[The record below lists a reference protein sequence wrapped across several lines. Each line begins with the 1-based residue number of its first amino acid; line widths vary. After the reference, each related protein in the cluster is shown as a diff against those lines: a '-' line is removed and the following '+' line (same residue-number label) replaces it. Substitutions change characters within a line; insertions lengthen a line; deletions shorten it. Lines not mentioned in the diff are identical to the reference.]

1 MFKKLRAFSL
11 VELMMILLVASLIIA
26 ALVPV
31 VTKKHFRLPSLVNH
45 GAYMCYYEN
54 GKLKEAKWAGKF
66 QQQPIFNRETDN
78 CVFIPPKKA
87 AYFQISAIGGGGGGG
102 DAGYRGGSWESF
114 PESGT
119 SADPFGITRE
129 NLITLMDI
137 EGLPDAEIDGYIE
150 DWKKYAGHLMG
161 YAESQGSGDGGNIGY
176 TTASC
181 TNHCFE
187 YEMIPHEKKE
197 TVTYNLSESTD
208 TTCTYIGTC
217 SYHLETV
224 FDYNE
229 EKTRK
234 YCDPCEETIY
244 SDPYDCTGT
253 HQEKDVCTPCVKPS
267 MCSNCG
273 GHTGSGGG
281 GADAGG
287 GCISVPCDVSC
298 GETCTYKTVPDT
310 PKQWCTKPIGT
321 KGENVWHTEKYTVPH
336 YKEIKV
342 TDSCKSVSE
351 DKPTDGP
358 CPSSTE
364 VVVKTWTEYEE
375 GDCKDLRLTCGQ
387 SHTYASG
394 GSGGSGVSCESSSYI
409 AGGLGVTKKIFS
421 TPGVPANGA
430 YVNQEFVTSCNY
442 SMSSAPG
449 GTAACGDGNVRHDCG
464 SDPGYSYSTIT
475 KDGTSVTAKAF
486 NAPRGGTGASINGT
500 YYKDDEPKTCYNTAS
515 SGSRGT
521 DGSCASGSTTASLC
535 TGSTNGY
542 CLHHYYDPS
551 TTWDPDGMYYY
562 YYGYDQNY
570 LQSGN
575 AGDPGQFKT
584 TIVRSLKNVDLTI
597 KVGRGGSAAAY
608 NSGGSGASGS
618 TSTLGA
624 IISASGGSGGSGSQI
639 GSTSTLPT
647 YRKARYE
654 KESLCYYYDK
664 YLSKN
669 PDGSYRYTDAQA
681 KKLQDKITNENQ
693 NGAAEYCEGLI
704 NNQNGYQY
712 FRIEGNKTG
721 AYPTPVGVFST
732 FMNIAF
738 SNASSS
744 DLFNRFMKFGRG
756 GTGGGVEH
764 RCWAGRHDVVFEK
777 QTLKASVFVDQA
789 TANAHG
795 VTDNSKY
802 VPDGCRNDYSNIPA
816 SPGVDGAILIK
827 W

>member
-1 MFKKLRAFSL
+1 MFKKIRAFSL

-102 DAGYRGGSWESF
+102 DAGYRGGSWKSYPASENTIS
-114 PESGT
+114 
-119 SADPFGITRE
+119 PFGITKE
-129 NLITLMDI
+129 NLINMMDLDN
-137 EGLPDAEIDGYIE
+137 LPDAEIDYYIN
-150 DWKKYAGHLMG
+150 DWKQYVGKLMG
-161 YAESQGSGDGGNIGY
+161 YANGLDSGAGGKIGY
-176 TTASC
+176 IDSSDSQDCKTYKFKT
-181 TNHCFE
+181 E
-187 YEMIPHEKKE
+187 Y
-197 TVTYNLSESTD
+197 V
-208 TTCTYIGTC
+208 
-217 SYHLETV
+217 
-224 FDYNE
+224 
-229 EKTRK
+229 
-234 YCDPCEETIY
+234 YCDKTYTFDSFDGKNCKYVANCDSVEVCKEKEIEKY
-244 SDPYDCTGT
+244 YDSDECVDWGSPYDCTGSHT
-253 HQEKDVCTPCVKPS
+253 ESYDCQTSKVPCWKS
-267 MCSNCG
+267 EC
-273 GHTGSGGG
+273 GSGG
-281 GADAGG
+281 AGG
-287 GCISVPCDVSC
+287 TGGTDAAGGCGGYMDTCDGPTTCKTREVKNSPTQYC
-298 GETCTYKTVPDT
+298 TDCAKYETRRHYYTD
-310 PKQWCTKPIGT
+310 
-321 KGENVWHTEKYTVPH
+321 TEKY
-336 YKEIKV
+336 
-342 TDSCKSVSE
+342 DCKTETINCESITTEGATEADCTGVATVSE
-351 DKPTDGP
+351 KCGTNTVNLGCEEWYPYVCKYMHHYEYGGAGGKGAS
-358 CPSSTE
+358 CQSSSITGGLN
-364 VVVKTWTEYEE
+364 VKQTV
-375 GDCKDLRLTCGQ
+375 
-387 SHTYASG
+387 YATG
-394 GSGGSGVSCESSSYI
+394 GSPVDGATINQGSKNSCYG
-409 AGGLGVTKKIFS
+409 AGQAPQGKAVCADGSL
-421 TPGVPANGA
+421 
-430 YVNQEFVTSCNY
+430 QTSCA
-442 SMSSAPG
+442 SP
-449 GTAACGDGNVRHDCG
+449 
-464 SDPGYSYSTIT
+464 SYATTTIT
-475 KDGTSVTAKAF
+475 KGSESVTATATG
-486 NAPRGGTGASINGT
+486 ATSGGTGGSILSTKTN
-500 YYKDDEPKTCYNTAS
+500 KCNVCVDDSTS
-515 SGSRGT
+515 SGTKGT
-521 DGSCASGSTTASLC
+521 DGSCTAGSVASDCSGS
-535 TGSTNGY
+535 GDYGY
-542 CLHHYYDPS
+542 CLAHVYDP
-551 TTWDPDGMYYY
+551 TTWEPGGMYEF

-618 TSTLGA
+618 TSSLGA

-639 GSTSTLPT
+639 GETRTLPT

-669 PDGSYRYTDAQA
+669 PDGSYKYTDAQA
-681 KKLQDKITNENQ
+681 KKLQDKITNSNP
-693 NGAAEYCEGLI
+693 NGAAKYCEGLI

-712 FRIEGNKTG
+712 FMLGSRLGGGAKTG

-756 GTGGGVEH
+756 GTGGDVEH

-789 TANAHG
+789 TAKAHN
-795 VTDNSKY
+795 VDDDSKY

>member
-1 MFKKLRAFSL
+1 
-11 VELMMILLVASLIIA
+11 MMILLVASLIIA

-102 DAGYRGGSWESF
+102 DAGYRGGSWKSYPASENTIS
-114 PESGT
+114 
-119 SADPFGITRE
+119 PFGITRE
-129 NLITLMDI
+129 NLINMMDLDN
-137 EGLPDAEIDGYIE
+137 LPDAEIDYYIN
-150 DWKKYAGHLMG
+150 DWKQYVGKLMG
-161 YAESQGSGDGGNIGY
+161 YANGLDSGAGGKIGY
-176 TTASC
+176 IDSSDSQDC
-181 TNHCFE
+181 
-187 YEMIPHEKKE
+187 K
-197 TVTYNLSESTD
+197 TYK
-208 TTCTYIGTC
+208 
-217 SYHLETV
+217 
-224 FDYNE
+224 F
-229 EKTRK
+229 KTEDV
-234 YCDPCEETIY
+234 YCDKTYTFDSFDGKNCKYVANCDSVEVCKEKEIEKY
-244 SDPYDCTGT
+244 YDSDECVDWGSPYDCTGSHT
-253 HQEKDVCTPCVKPS
+253 ESYDCQTSKVPCWKS
-267 MCSNCG
+267 DC
-273 GHTGSGGG
+273 GSGG
-281 GADAGG
+281 AGG
-287 GCISVPCDVSC
+287 TGGTDAAGGCGGYMDTCDGPTTCKTREVKNSPTQYC
-298 GETCTYKTVPDT
+298 TDCAKYETRRHYYTD
-310 PKQWCTKPIGT
+310 
-321 KGENVWHTEKYTVPH
+321 TEKY
-336 YKEIKV
+336 
-342 TDSCKSVSE
+342 DCKTETINCESITTEGATEADCTGVATVSE
-351 DKPTDGP
+351 KCGTNTVNLGCEEWYPYVCKYMHHYEYGGAGGKGAS
-358 CPSSTE
+358 CQSSSITGGLN
-364 VVVKTWTEYEE
+364 VKQTV
-375 GDCKDLRLTCGQ
+375 
-387 SHTYASG
+387 YATG
-394 GSGGSGVSCESSSYI
+394 GSPVDGATINQGSKNSCYG
-409 AGGLGVTKKIFS
+409 AGQAPQGKAVCADGSL
-421 TPGVPANGA
+421 
-430 YVNQEFVTSCNY
+430 QTSCA
-442 SMSSAPG
+442 SP
-449 GTAACGDGNVRHDCG
+449 
-464 SDPGYSYSTIT
+464 SYATTTIT
-475 KDGTSVTAKAF
+475 KGSESVTATATG
-486 NAPRGGTGASINGT
+486 ATSGGTGGSILST
-500 YYKDDEPKTCYNTAS
+500 KTNECGVCVDNSTS
-515 SGSRGT
+515 SGTKGT
-521 DGSCASGSTTASLC
+521 DGSCTAGSVASDCSGS
-535 TGSTNGY
+535 GDYGY
-542 CLHHYYDPS
+542 CLAHVYDP
-551 TTWDPDGMYYY
+551 TTWEPGGMYEFH
-562 YYGYDQNY
+562 YGYDQNY

-664 YLSKN
+664 YMSKN
-669 PDGSYRYTDAQA
+669 DDGSWRYDDNTKEGKAA
-681 KKLQDKITNENQ
+681 RKLRATLASEP
-693 NGAAEYCEGLI
+693 GYCDGLI

-795 VTDNSKY
+795 VTDDSKY